1 MASAKEY
8 RNMSEKD
15 LNAELLNLRREQFN
29 LRMQMGSGNTPKIH
43 RFSVVRHDV
52 ARIKTVLTEMSQAGH
67 SANNA
72 ANKSGNTSEAQKG
85 NS

>member
-8 RNMSEKD
+8 RNMSDKD

-43 RFSVVRHDV
+43 RFSVVRHDI
-52 ARIKTVLTEMSQAGH
+52 ARIKTVLTENKQASTQQGK
-67 SANNA
+67 A
-72 ANKSGNTSEAQKG
+72 
-85 NS
+85 

>member
-1 MASAKEY
+1 MASAQEY

-15 LNAELLNLRREQFN
+15 LKAELVNLRREQFN

-52 ARIKTVLTEMSQAGH
+52 ARIKTVLTEMSQANA
-67 SANNA
+67 SARKSE
-72 ANKSGNTSEAQKG
+72 ANKGDS
-85 NS
+85 

>member
-8 RNMSEKD
+8 RNMSVKD

-43 RFSVVRHDV
+43 RFSMVRHDI
-52 ARIKTVLTEMSQAGH
+52 ARIKTVLTEM
-67 SANNA
+67 
-72 ANKSGNTSEAQKG
+72 TAQKG

>member
-1 MASAKEY
+1 MASAQEY

-15 LNAELLNLRREQFN
+15 LNAELINLRREQFS

-43 RFSVVRHDV
+43 RFSIVRHDI
-52 ARIKTVLTEMSQAGH
+52 ARIKTVLTEMSATAK
-67 SANNA
+67 SA
-72 ANKSGNTSEAQKG
+72 TEKG

>member
-15 LNAELLNLRREQFN
+15 LNGELLNLRREQFN

-43 RFSVVRHDV
+43 RFSIVRHDI
-52 ARIKTVLTEMSQAGH
+52 ARIKTVLTEMSH
-67 SANNA
+67 ANEA
-72 ANKSGNTSEAQKG
+72 ATQKG
-85 NS
+85 DS

>member
-1 MASAKEY
+1 MASAQEY

-15 LNAELLNLRREQFN
+15 LKAELINLRREQFN

-52 ARIKTVLTEMSQAGH
+52 ARIKTVLTEMSQKG
-67 SANNA
+67 
-72 ANKSGNTSEAQKG
+72 KS
-85 NS
+85 